1 MDQQPSSRQRRSR
14 YFEPRPV
21 NRRTSGFWQILPPPS
36 RDFDGRTSEDTAG
49 LGPYET
55 RYDVDHGYGTE
66 RTIINP

>member
-1 MDQQPSSRQRRSR
+1 
-14 YFEPRPV
+14 V